1 MKVKII
7 IPAEKKTMES
17 PICLSFGRAPFF
29 LVMDTESGA
38 FEIIE
43 IKAEAVQG
51 GAGSKAAQL
60 VLDAGAEAV
69 IAYRMGQNAF
79 DVLKKAKVQLL
90 RAEGET
96 AAEAAALFK
105 AGKLKELDQI
115 HLGFHGGGGA

>member
-43 IKAEAVQG
+43 NKAEAVQG
-51 GAGSKAAQL
+51 GAGIKAAQL

-96 AAEAAALFK
+96 AAEAAALFN
-105 AGKLKELDQI
+105 AGKLKELDKI
-115 HLGFHGGGGA
+115 NLGFHGGGGA